1 MKTKDEHE
9 EGKPVVVIGAGP
21 AGLAAAYE
29 LAKKNIP
36 VFVLEQDRQIGGLAK
51 TVEYKGYRFDIGGHR
66 FFTRIETVAKL
77 WKDMLGDD
85 FLTRPRMSRILYKGK
100 YFHYPLKPMNV
111 LRNVGLVTSLSV
123 LFSYLWIKLFP
134 IRPEISISDWV
145 SNRFGRRLFHMFF
158 KTYTEKVWGMPC
170 DTISAQWAAQRIK
183 GLSLYT
189 AFMSI
194 FSPKR
199 NQDDGKIRTLISEFH
214 YPRLGPGMMWEAF
227 EKRIE
232 SLGGVVSCSTEISGV
247 LHKDGAVYA
256 VRGKQKGRELFMATS
271 HIISTMP
278 LRHMIHALDPPP
290 PPEVIE
296 AADRL
301 RYRDFLTVV
310 VLVDVPDL
318 FSDNWLY
325 IHDES
330 VKVGRIQNFKNWSP
344 EMVPDAS
351 KTCLGLEYFCFEG
364 DDLWSMENDKII
376 ELAKEEIARIGLV
389 SPEKIIDGLV
399 VKVPKAYPIYD
410 NGVDDSV
417 ATVRG
422 YLNRFKN
429 LQQIGRNGMHKYNNM
444 DHSML
449 AGILAARNFFSESYD
464 LWSINAE
471 DEYHE

>member
-1 MKTKDEHE
+1 
-9 EGKPVVVIGAGP
+9 
-21 AGLAAAYE
+21 
-29 LAKKNIP
+29 
-36 VFVLEQDRQIGGLAK
+36 
-51 TVEYKGYRFDIGGHR
+51 
-66 FFTRIETVAKL
+66 
-77 WKDMLGDD
+77 
-85 FLTRPRMSRILYKGK
+85 
-100 YFHYPLKPMNV
+100 
-111 LRNVGLVTSLSV
+111 
-123 LFSYLWIKLFP
+123 
-134 IRPEISISDWV
+134 
-145 SNRFGRRLFHMFF
+145 
-158 KTYTEKVWGMPC
+158 
-170 DTISAQWAAQRIK
+170 
-183 GLSLYT
+183 
-189 AFMSI
+189 
-194 FSPKR
+194 
-199 NQDDGKIRTLISEFH
+199 
-214 YPRLGPGMMWEAF
+214 MMWEAF